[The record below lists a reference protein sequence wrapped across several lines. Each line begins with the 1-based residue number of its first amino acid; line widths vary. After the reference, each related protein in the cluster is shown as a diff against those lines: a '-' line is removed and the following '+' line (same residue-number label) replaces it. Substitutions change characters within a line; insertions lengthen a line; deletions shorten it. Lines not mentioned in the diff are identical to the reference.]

1 MKILLLLL
9 LCLMMLAGCA
19 GAEDAPGEVPLTLT
33 ALNVGKADCLLL
45 QSGSD
50 AYLIDTGTKA
60 SADTVTRALEV
71 LGVERLT
78 GVILT
83 HTDSDHAGGA
93 KPLAKTDLPVGA
105 WYASIYYADIKSEKK
120 HPAVKAAK
128 KLDLEVQWLG
138 AGDSVPLGDS
148 GAVFQVLAPAMEI
161 PGDEDENSLVMM
173 LDSPD
178 GRILLTG
185 DMEHTEEAALLA
197 SGADLRCDVLKV
209 ANHGDSDATSAAL
222 IAACAP
228 SVALIST
235 DSTEKPGTPDP
246 GIVRNLQSIGC
257 AVCVTQDASLGVRI
271 ALDGCRVAV
280 ENVNP

>member
-1 MKILLLLL
+1 MKKRFRRL
-9 LCLMMLAGCA
+9 LAGA
-19 GAEDAPGEVPLTLT
+19 LTVLMCGT
-33 ALNVGKADCLLL
+33 AQAQVELFAVNVGK
-45 QSGSD
+45 GD
-50 AYLIDTGTKA
+50 ALVVRAGDYTCLIDTGKEKA
-60 SADTVTRALEV
+60 QEQLEV
-71 LGVERLT
+71 ALKALGVEALDA
-78 GVILT
+78 VFIT
-83 HTDSDHAGGA
+83 HTDKDHTGGLKWLRESDIEIRAI
-93 KPLAKTDLPVGA
+93 
-105 WYASIYYADIKSEKK
+105 YASRYYPNTTEKK

-148 GAVFQVLAPAMEI
+148 GAVFHVLAPEMEI
-161 PGDEDENSLVMM
+161 PDDEDDNSLVMM
-173 LDSPD
+173 LESPD

-185 DMEHTEEAALLA
+185 DMEHVEEAALLS

-235 DSTEKPGTPDP
+235 DSAEKPGTPDA
-246 GIVRNLQSIGC
+246 GIVRNLQGIGC
-257 AVCVTQDASLGVRI
+257 AVCVTQDASLGIRVT
-271 ALDGCRVAV
+271 LDGGRVAV

>member
-1 MKILLLLL
+1 MKKRFRRL
-9 LCLMMLAGCA
+9 LAGA
-19 GAEDAPGEVPLTLT
+19 LTVLMCGT
-33 ALNVGKADCLLL
+33 AQAQVELFAVNVGK
-45 QSGSD
+45 GD
-50 AYLIDTGTKA
+50 ALVVRAGDYTCLIDTGKEKA
-60 SADTVTRALEV
+60 QEQLEV
-71 LGVERLT
+71 ALKALGVEALDA
-78 GVILT
+78 VFIT
-83 HTDSDHAGGA
+83 HTDKDHTGGLKWLRESDIEIRAI
-93 KPLAKTDLPVGA
+93 
-105 WYASIYYADIKSEKK
+105 YASRYYPNTTEKK

-128 KLDLEVQWLG
+128 KLDLTVNWLG

-148 GAVFQVLAPAMEI
+148 GAVFRVLAPAMEI
-161 PGDEDENSLVMM
+161 PDDEDDNSLVMM
-173 LDSPD
+173 LESPD

-185 DMEHTEEAALLA
+185 DMEHVEEAALLA

-235 DSTEKPGTPDP
+235 DSEEKPGTPDA

-257 AVCVTQDASLGVRI
+257 AVCVTQDASLGMRVT
-271 ALDGCRVAV
+271 LDGGRVAV

>member
-1 MKILLLLL
+1 MKKRFRRL
-9 LCLMMLAGCA
+9 LAGA
-19 GAEDAPGEVPLTLT
+19 LTVLMCGT
-33 ALNVGKADCLLL
+33 AQAQVELFAVNVGK
-45 QSGSD
+45 GD
-50 AYLIDTGTKA
+50 ALVVRAGDYTCLIDTGKEKA
-60 SADTVTRALEV
+60 QEQLEV
-71 LGVERLT
+71 ALKALGVEALDA
-78 GVILT
+78 VFIT
-83 HTDSDHAGGA
+83 HTDKDHTGGLKWLRESDIEIRAI
-93 KPLAKTDLPVGA
+93 
-105 WYASIYYADIKSEKK
+105 YASRYYPNTTEKK

-128 KLDLEVQWLG
+128 KLDLEVNWLG

-148 GAVFQVLAPAMEI
+148 GAVFRVLAPAMEI
-161 PGDEDENSLVMM
+161 PDDEDDNSLVMM
-173 LDSPD
+173 LESPD

-185 DMEHTEEAALLA
+185 DMEHVEEAALLS

-235 DSTEKPGTPDP
+235 DSEEKPGTPDA

-257 AVCVTQDASLGVRI
+257 AVYVTQDASLGIRVT
-271 ALDGCRVAV
+271 LDGGRVAV

>member
-1 MKILLLLL
+1 MKKHFRRL
-9 LCLMMLAGCA
+9 LAGA
-19 GAEDAPGEVPLTLT
+19 LTVLMCGT
-33 ALNVGKADCLLL
+33 AQAQVELFAVNVGK
-45 QSGSD
+45 GD
-50 AYLIDTGTKA
+50 ALVVRAGDYTCLIDTGREKA
-60 SADTVTRALEV
+60 QEQLEV
-71 LGVERLT
+71 ALKALGVEALDA
-78 GVILT
+78 VFIT
-83 HTDSDHAGGA
+83 HTDKDHTGGLKWLRESGIEIRA
-93 KPLAKTDLPVGA
+93 I
-105 WYASIYYADIKSEKK
+105 YASRYYPNTTEKK

-161 PGDEDENSLVMM
+161 PDDEDDNSLVMM
-173 LDSPD
+173 LESPD

-185 DMEHTEEAALLA
+185 DMEHVEEAALLA
-197 SGADLRCDVLKV
+197 SGADLRCEVLKV

-235 DSTEKPGTPDP
+235 SSEEKPGTPDP
-246 GIVRNLQSIGC
+246 GVVRNLQTLGC
-257 AVCVTQDASLGVRI
+257 AVCVTQDASLGVRVT
-271 ALDGCRVAV
+271 LDGGRVAV

>member
-1 MKILLLLL
+1 M
-9 LCLMMLAGCA
+9 CG
-19 GAEDAPGEVPLTLT
+19 T
-33 ALNVGKADCLLL
+33 AQAQVELFAVNVGK
-45 QSGSD
+45 GD
-50 AYLIDTGTKA
+50 ALIVRAGDYTCLIDTGKEKA
-60 SADTVTRALEV
+60 QEQLEV
-71 LGVERLT
+71 ALKALGVEALDA
-78 GVILT
+78 VFIT
-83 HTDSDHAGGA
+83 HTDKDHVGGLKWLRESDIEIRAI
-93 KPLAKTDLPVGA
+93 
-105 WYASIYYADIKSEKK
+105 YASRYYPNTTEKK

-148 GAVFQVLAPAMEI
+148 GAVFRVLAPAMEI
-161 PGDEDENSLVMM
+161 PDDEDDNSLVMM
-173 LDSPD
+173 LESPD

-185 DMEHTEEAALLA
+185 DMEHVEEAALLA

-235 DSTEKPGTPDP
+235 SSEEKPGTPDA

-257 AVCVTQDASLGVRI
+257 AVCVTQDASLGMRVT
-271 ALDGCRVAV
+271 LDGGRVAV

>member
-1 MKILLLLL
+1 MKKHFRRL
-9 LCLMMLAGCA
+9 LAGA
-19 GAEDAPGEVPLTLT
+19 LTVLMCGT
-33 ALNVGKADCLLL
+33 AQAQVELFAVNVGK
-45 QSGSD
+45 GD
-50 AYLIDTGTKA
+50 ALVVRAGDYTCLIDTGKEKA
-60 SADTVTRALEV
+60 QEQLEV
-71 LGVERLT
+71 ALKALGVEALDA
-78 GVILT
+78 VFIT
-83 HTDSDHAGGA
+83 HTDKDHTGGLKWLRESGIEIRA
-93 KPLAKTDLPVGA
+93 I
-105 WYASIYYADIKSEKK
+105 YASRYYPGTTQKK

-185 DMEHTEEAALLA
+185 DMEHMEEAALLT

-235 DSTEKPGTPDP
+235 SSEEKPGTPDP
-246 GIVRNLQSIGC
+246 GVVRNLQTLGC
-257 AVCVTQDASLGVRI
+257 AVCVTQDASLGVRVT
-271 ALDGCRVAV
+271 LDGGRVAV

>member
-1 MKILLLLL
+1 MKKRFRRL
-9 LCLMMLAGCA
+9 LAGA
-19 GAEDAPGEVPLTLT
+19 LTVLMCGT
-33 ALNVGKADCLLL
+33 AQAQVELFAVNVGK
-45 QSGSD
+45 GD
-50 AYLIDTGTKA
+50 ALVVRAGDYTCLIDTGKEKA
-60 SADTVTRALEV
+60 QEQLEV
-71 LGVERLT
+71 ALKALGVEALDA
-78 GVILT
+78 VFIT
-83 HTDSDHAGGA
+83 HTDKDHVGGLKWLRESDIEIRAI
-93 KPLAKTDLPVGA
+93 
-105 WYASIYYADIKSEKK
+105 YASRYYPGTTEKK

-148 GAVFQVLAPAMEI
+148 GAVFHVLAPAMEI
-161 PGDEDENSLVMM
+161 PDDEDDNSLVMM

-178 GRILLTG
+178 GRILFTG

-228 SVALIST
+228 VAALIST

-271 ALDGCRVAV
+271 ALDGGRVAV

>member
-1 MKILLLLL
+1 MKKRFRRL
-9 LCLMMLAGCA
+9 LAGA
-19 GAEDAPGEVPLTLT
+19 LTVLMCGT
-33 ALNVGKADCLLL
+33 AQAQVELFAVNVGK
-45 QSGSD
+45 GD
-50 AYLIDTGTKA
+50 ALIVRAGDYTCLIDTGKENA
-60 SADTVTRALEV
+60 QEQLEV
-71 LGVERLT
+71 ALKALGVEALDA
-78 GVILT
+78 VFIT
-83 HTDSDHAGGA
+83 HTDKDHVGGLKWLRESGIDIRA
-93 KPLAKTDLPVGA
+93 I
-105 WYASIYYADIKSEKK
+105 YASRYYPNTTEKK

-128 KLDLEVQWLG
+128 KLDLTVNWLG

-148 GAVFQVLAPAMEI
+148 GAVFRVLAPAMEI
-161 PGDEDENSLVMM
+161 PDDEDDNSLVMM

-185 DMEHTEEAALLA
+185 DMEHVEEAALLT

-235 DSTEKPGTPDP
+235 SSEEKPGTPDP
-246 GIVRNLQSIGC
+246 GIVRNLQGIGC
-257 AVCVTQDASLGVRI
+257 AVCVTQDASLGVRVT
-271 ALDGCRVAV
+271 LDGGRVAV

>member
-1 MKILLLLL
+1 MKKRFRRL
-9 LCLMMLAGCA
+9 LAGA
-19 GAEDAPGEVPLTLT
+19 LTVLMCGT
-33 ALNVGKADCLLL
+33 AQAQVELFAVNVGK
-45 QSGSD
+45 GD
-50 AYLIDTGTKA
+50 ALIVRAGDYTCLIDTGKEKA
-60 SADTVTRALEV
+60 QEQLEV
-71 LGVERLT
+71 ALKALGVEALDA
-78 GVILT
+78 VFIT
-83 HTDSDHAGGA
+83 HTDKDHVGGLKWLRESDIEIRAI
-93 KPLAKTDLPVGA
+93 
-105 WYASIYYADIKSEKK
+105 YASRYYPNTTEKK

-128 KLDLEVQWLG
+128 KLDLTVNWLG

-148 GAVFQVLAPAMEI
+148 GAVFRVLAPAMEI
-161 PGDEDENSLVMM
+161 PGDEDDNSLVMM

-185 DMEHTEEAALLA
+185 DMEHVEEAALLA

-235 DSTEKPGTPDP
+235 DSAEKPGTPDA
-246 GIVRNLQSIGC
+246 GIVRNLQGIGC
-257 AVCVTQDASLGVRI
+257 AVCVTQDASLGIRVT
-271 ALDGCRVAV
+271 LDGGRVAV